1 MAGALSAFYKP
12 IHTMQEKAA
21 RAFHFLLLPEF
32 SMMGFVSALEPL
44 RVANRFK
51 KDAYQ
56 WKILSWDG
64 QAVQASNGMSL
75 NVDGALREATAIE
88 TLFVVA
94 GFNPLQYYH
103 RELGD
108 CLRQWE
114 RSGATLGAL
123 DTGAFLL
130 AQARLLQGHRVTLHW
145 EAQLAFQE
153 RYPAI
158 EVTDELFEWGDKRI
172 SCAGGTAAMDMM
184 LALIGKAHGLELAA
198 TVSEQFVH
206 GPMRSPSEHQR
217 TQLTARYGVHNKKL
231 VQVIQAMETHL
242 EDLLSADDLASGIGV
257 TRRQM
262 ERLFHTHLGTSPAQ
276 FYWVLRMDRARQL
289 LEQTEM
295 GVMAV
300 GLACGF
306 GASSHFSRAYKQRFG
321 VSPNHDRIAK
331 RVSTHATHTIR
342 QATSLKIRR

>member
-1 MAGALSAFYKP
+1 MEVTASR
-12 IHTMQEKAA
+12 E
-21 RAFHFLLLPEF
+21 FHFLLLPEF

-44 RVANRFK
+44 RVANRFR
-51 KDAYQ
+51 KDAYR

-64 QAVQASNGMSL
+64 QAVKASNGMSL
-75 NVDGALREATAIE
+75 NVDGALREASTIQ

-108 CLRQWE
+108 CLRQWD
-114 RSGATLGAL
+114 RRGATLGAL

-130 AQARLLQGHRVTLHW
+130 AQARLLQGQTVTLHW

-153 RYPAI
+153 RYPTI
-158 EVTDELFEWGDKRI
+158 KVTDELYEWDERCI
-172 SCAGGTAAMDMM
+172 TCAGGTAAIDMM
-184 LALIGKAHGLELAA
+184 LALIGKSHGLELAA

-206 GPMRSPSEHQR
+206 GPMRSQSEHQR

-231 VQVIQAMETHL
+231 VQVIKAMETHL
-242 EDLLSADDLASGIGV
+242 EDLLSAQDLASGIGV

-262 ERLFHTHLGTSPAQ
+262 ERLFQTHLGTSPAQ
-276 FYWVLRMDRARQL
+276 FYLVLRLERARQL

-306 GASSHFSRAYKQRFG
+306 GASSHFSRAYKLHFG
-321 VSPNHDRIAK
+321 VSPTRDRIDK
-331 RVSTHATHTIR
+331 RVGTYATHTIR
-342 QATSLKIRR
+342 

>member
-1 MAGALSAFYKP
+1 M
-12 IHTMQEKAA
+12 EERAA

-130 AQARLLQGHRVTLHW
+130 AQARLLQGHTVTLHW

-153 RYPAI
+153 RYPTI
-158 EVTDELFEWGDKRI
+158 EVTDELYEWGDKRI

-242 EDLLSADDLASGIGV
+242 EDLLSAHDLASGIGV

-262 ERLFHTHLGTSPAQ
+262 ERLFQTHLGTSPAQ

-306 GASSHFSRAYKQRFG
+306 GASSHFSRAYKLRFG
-321 VSPNHDRIAK
+321 VSPTEDRIAK
-331 RVSTHATHTIR
+331 GVSTFATHTIR
-342 QATSLKIRR
+342 

>member
-1 MAGALSAFYKP
+1 M
-12 IHTMQEKAA
+12 EVCAA
-21 RAFHFLLLPEF
+21 REFHFLLLPEF

-44 RVANRFK
+44 RVANRFQK
-51 KDAYQ
+51 NAYQ

-64 QAVQASNGMSL
+64 IAVQASNGMSL
-75 NVDGALREATAIE
+75 NVDGALREASGIQ

-103 RELGD
+103 REMGD
-108 CLRQWE
+108 CLRQWD

-130 AQARLLQGHRVTLHW
+130 AQARLLQGHTVTLHW

-153 RYPAI
+153 RYPKI
-158 EVTDELFEWGDKRI
+158 KVTDELYEWGERRM

-184 LALIGKAHGLELAA
+184 LALIGKAHGLKLAT

-206 GPMRSPSEHQR
+206 GPMRSQSEHQR

-231 VQVIQAMETHL
+231 VQVIKAMETHL
-242 EDLLSADDLASGIGV
+242 EDLFSAQDLASGMGV

-262 ERLFHTHLGTSPAQ
+262 ERLFQSHLGTSPAQ
-276 FYWVLRMDRARQL
+276 FYLGLRLDRARQL
-289 LEQTEM
+289 LKQTEM

-306 GASSHFSRAYKQRFG
+306 GASSHFSRAYKLRFG
-321 VSPNHDRIAK
+321 VSPTEDRNTK
-331 RVSTHATHTIR
+331 GVSTFATHTIR
-342 QATSLKIRR
+342 

>member
-1 MAGALSAFYKP
+1 
-12 IHTMQEKAA
+12 
-21 RAFHFLLLPEF
+21 
-32 SMMGFVSALEPL
+32 
-44 RVANRFK
+44 VANRFQK
-51 KDAYQ
+51 NAYQ

-75 NVDGALREATAIE
+75 NVDGALREATGIH

-94 GFNPLQYYH
+94 GFNPLQSYH
-103 RELGD
+103 REMGD
-108 CLRQWE
+108 CLRQWD

-130 AQARLLQGHRVTLHW
+130 AQARLLQGHTVTLHW
-145 EAQLAFQE
+145 EAHLAFQE
-153 RYPAI
+153 RYPKI
-158 EVTDELFEWGDKRI
+158 KITDELYEWGERRM
-172 SCAGGTAAMDMM
+172 SCAGGTAAIDMM

-206 GPMRSPSEHQR
+206 GPMRSQSEHQR

-231 VQVIQAMETHL
+231 VQVIKAMETHL
-242 EDLLSADDLASGIGV
+242 EDLLSAQDLASGVGV

-262 ERLFHTHLGTSPAQ
+262 ERLFQAHLGTSPAQ
-276 FYWVLRMDRARQL
+276 FYLVLRLDRARQL

-306 GASSHFSRAYKQRFG
+306 GASSHFSRAYKLRFG
-321 VSPNHDRIAK
+321 VSPTEDRIAK
-331 RVSTHATHTIR
+331 GVSTFATHTIR
-342 QATSLKIRR
+342 

>member
-1 MAGALSAFYKP
+1 
-12 IHTMQEKAA
+12 
-21 RAFHFLLLPEF
+21 
-32 SMMGFVSALEPL
+32 MMGFVSALEPL

-75 NVDGALREATAIE
+75 NVDGSLREATAIE

-130 AQARLLQGHRVTLHW
+130 AQARLLQGHTVTLHW

-153 RYPAI
+153 RYPTI
-158 EVTDELFEWGDKRI
+158 EVTDELYEWGDKRI

-242 EDLLSADDLASGIGV
+242 EDLLSAHDLASGIGV

-262 ERLFHTHLGTSPAQ
+262 ERLFQTHLGTSPAQ

-321 VSPNHDRIAK
+321 VSPTHDRIAK

-342 QATSLKIRR
+342 

>member
-1 MAGALSAFYKP
+1 
-12 IHTMQEKAA
+12 MQEKAA

-130 AQARLLQGHRVTLHW
+130 AQARLLQGHTVTLHW

-153 RYPAI
+153 RYPTI
-158 EVTDELFEWGDKRI
+158 EVTDELYEWGDKRI

-242 EDLLSADDLASGIGV
+242 EDLLSAHDLASGIGV

-262 ERLFHTHLGTSPAQ
+262 ERLFQTHLGTSPAQ

-321 VSPNHDRIAK
+321 VSPTHDRIAK

-342 QATSLKIRR
+342 

>member
-1 MAGALSAFYKP
+1 
-12 IHTMQEKAA
+12 MQEKAA

-130 AQARLLQGHRVTLHW
+130 AQARLLQGHTVTLHW

-153 RYPAI
+153 RYPTI
-158 EVTDELFEWGDKRI
+158 EVTDELYEWGDKRI
-172 SCAGGTAAMDMM
+172 RCAGGTAAMDMM

-242 EDLLSADDLASGIGV
+242 EDLLSAHDLASGIGV

-262 ERLFHTHLGTSPAQ
+262 ERLFQTHLGTSPAQ

-321 VSPNHDRIAK
+321 VSPTHDRIAK

>member
-1 MAGALSAFYKP
+1 MQTMAVN
-12 IHTMQEKAA
+12 AA
-21 RAFHFLLLPEF
+21 REFHFLLLPEF

-44 RVANRFK
+44 RVANRFQ

-64 QAVQASNGMSL
+64 LAVQASNGMSL
-75 NVDGALREATAIE
+75 NVDGALREASGIQ

-103 RELGD
+103 REMGD
-108 CLRQWE
+108 CLRQWD

-130 AQARLLQGHRVTLHW
+130 AQARLLQGHTVTLHW

-153 RYPAI
+153 RYPKI
-158 EVTDELFEWGDKRI
+158 KVTDELYEWGERRM
-172 SCAGGTAAMDMM
+172 SCAGGTAAIDMM
-184 LALIGKAHGLELAA
+184 LALIGKAHGIKLAA

-206 GPMRSPSEHQR
+206 GPMRSQFEHQR

-231 VQVIQAMETHL
+231 VQVIKAMETHL
-242 EDLLSADDLASGIGV
+242 EDLLSAQDLASGISV

-262 ERLFHTHLGTSPAQ
+262 ERLFQSHLGTSPAQ
-276 FYWVLRMDRARQL
+276 FYLVLRLDRARQL
-289 LEQTEM
+289 LKQTEM

-306 GASSHFSRAYKQRFG
+306 GASSHFSRAYKLRFG
-321 VSPNHDRIAK
+321 VSPTEDRIAK
-331 RVSTHATHTIR
+331 GVSTFATHTIR
-342 QATSLKIRR
+342 

>member
-1 MAGALSAFYKP
+1 MEVS
-12 IHTMQEKAA
+12 AA
-21 RAFHFLLLPEF
+21 REFHFLLLPEF

-44 RVANRFK
+44 RVANRFQ

-75 NVDGALREATAIE
+75 NVDGALREANGIQ

-94 GFNPLQYYH
+94 GFNPLQYYE
-103 RELGD
+103 REMGD
-108 CLRQWE
+108 CLRQWD

-130 AQARLLQGHRVTLHW
+130 AQARLLQGHTVTLHW

-153 RYPAI
+153 RYPKI
-158 EVTDELFEWGDKRI
+158 KVTDELYEWGERRM
-172 SCAGGTAAMDMM
+172 SCAGGTAAIDMM

-206 GPMRSPSEHQR
+206 GPMRSQSEHQR

-231 VQVIQAMETHL
+231 VQVIKAMETHL
-242 EDLLSADDLASGIGV
+242 EDLLSAQDLASGMGV

-262 ERLFHTHLGTSPAQ
+262 ERLFQSHLGTSPAQ
-276 FYWVLRMDRARQL
+276 FYLVLRLDRARQL

-306 GASSHFSRAYKQRFG
+306 GASSHFSRAYKLRFG
-321 VSPNHDRIAK
+321 VSPTEDRIAK
-331 RVSTHATHTIR
+331 GVSTFATHTIR
-342 QATSLKIRR
+342 

>member
-1 MAGALSAFYKP
+1 
-12 IHTMQEKAA
+12 
-21 RAFHFLLLPEF
+21 
-32 SMMGFVSALEPL
+32 
-44 RVANRFK
+44 
-51 KDAYQ
+51 
-56 WKILSWDG
+56 
-64 QAVQASNGMSL
+64 MSL
-75 NVDGALREATAIE
+75 NVDGALREASGIQ

-94 GFNPLQYYH
+94 GFNPLQSYH
-103 RELGD
+103 REMGD
-108 CLRQWE
+108 CLRQWD

-130 AQARLLQGHRVTLHW
+130 AQARLLQGHTVTLHW

-153 RYPAI
+153 RYPKI
-158 EVTDELFEWGDKRI
+158 KVTDELYEWGERRM
-172 SCAGGTAAMDMM
+172 SCAGGTAAIDMM

-206 GPMRSPSEHQR
+206 GPMRSQSEHQR

-231 VQVIQAMETHL
+231 VQVIKAMETHL
-242 EDLLSADDLASGIGV
+242 EDLLSAQDLASGVGV

-262 ERLFHTHLGTSPAQ
+262 ERLFQAHLGTSPAQ
-276 FYWVLRMDRARQL
+276 FYLVLRLDRARQL

-306 GASSHFSRAYKQRFG
+306 GASSHFSRAYKLRFG
-321 VSPNHDRIAK
+321 VSPTEDRIAK
-331 RVSTHATHTIR
+331 GVSTFATHTIR
-342 QATSLKIRR
+342 

>member
-1 MAGALSAFYKP
+1 MEVS
-12 IHTMQEKAA
+12 AA
-21 RAFHFLLLPEF
+21 REFHFLLLPEF

-44 RVANRFK
+44 RVANRFQK
-51 KDAYQ
+51 NAYQ

-75 NVDGALREATAIE
+75 NVDGAMREATGIH

-94 GFNPLQYYH
+94 GFNPLQSYH
-103 RELGD
+103 REMGD
-108 CLRQWE
+108 CLRQWD

-130 AQARLLQGHRVTLHW
+130 AQARLLQGHTVTLHW

-153 RYPAI
+153 RYPKI
-158 EVTDELFEWGDKRI
+158 KVTDELYEWGERRM

-206 GPMRSPSEHQR
+206 GPMRSQSEHQR

-231 VQVIQAMETHL
+231 VQVIKAMETHL
-242 EDLLSADDLASGIGV
+242 EDLLSAQDLASGMGV

-262 ERLFHTHLGTSPAQ
+262 ERLFQSHLGTSPAQ
-276 FYWVLRMDRARQL
+276 FYLVLRLDRARQL

-306 GASSHFSRAYKQRFG
+306 GASSHFSRAYKLRFG
-321 VSPNHDRIAK
+321 VSPTEDRIAK
-331 RVSTHATHTIR
+331 GVSTFATHTIR
-342 QATSLKIRR
+342 

>member
-1 MAGALSAFYKP
+1 
-12 IHTMQEKAA
+12 MQEKAA

-153 RYPAI
+153 RYPTI
-158 EVTDELFEWGDKRI
+158 EVTDELYEWGDKRI

>member
-1 MAGALSAFYKP
+1 M
-12 IHTMQEKAA
+12 EERAA

-130 AQARLLQGHRVTLHW
+130 AQARLMQGHTVTLHW

-153 RYPAI
+153 RYPTI
-158 EVTDELFEWGDKRI
+158 EVTDELYEWGDKRI

-184 LALIGKAHGLELAA
+184 LALIGKAHGLALAA

-242 EDLLSADDLASGIGV
+242 EDLLSAHDLASGIGV

-262 ERLFHTHLGTSPAQ
+262 ERLFQTHLGTSPAQ

-321 VSPNHDRIAK
+321 VSPTHDRIAK

-342 QATSLKIRR
+342 